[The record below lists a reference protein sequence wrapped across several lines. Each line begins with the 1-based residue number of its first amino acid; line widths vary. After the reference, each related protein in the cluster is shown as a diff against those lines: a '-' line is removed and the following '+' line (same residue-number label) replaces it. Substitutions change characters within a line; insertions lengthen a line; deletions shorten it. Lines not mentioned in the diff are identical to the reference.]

1 LSAPL
6 AHRLELLFCP
16 QTVSLAHRLRNAAA
30 AGLQRDHWVVH
41 APLSAQTQPQ
51 TIALF
56 YYPCGNQEMPALSWA
71 LGGAHDERSV
81 TSSSAKIKCTC
92 TAVCLCVRRIN
103 SPGAMP
109 KERHPIRV
117 GPRLVLVLVVLV
129 GTWRLGLSCMGPRR
143 HPFLCWLMGVFVKP
157 SPPTFPSMDETPV
170 NGGRDTIP
178 GTWQALSCWFQLGLI
193 AK

>member
-1 LSAPL
+1 MASFVRPP
-6 AHRLELLFCP
+6 CP
-16 QTVSLAHRLRNAAA
+16 RTGASSLAHRLRTAAA
-30 AGLQRDHWVVH
+30 GGLQRDHWVVH

-56 YYPCGNQEMPALSWA
+56 YYPCGNQEIDALSWA

-81 TSSSAKIKCTC
+81 TSASANMKCTC
-92 TAVCLCVRRIN
+92 TVVCLCVRRIN
-103 SPGAMP
+103 SPGTMP

-117 GPRLVLVLVVLV
+117 GPRLVLAVLV

-157 SPPTFPSMDETPV
+157 SPPMDGTPPV
-170 NGGRDTIP
+170 NGGRETIP